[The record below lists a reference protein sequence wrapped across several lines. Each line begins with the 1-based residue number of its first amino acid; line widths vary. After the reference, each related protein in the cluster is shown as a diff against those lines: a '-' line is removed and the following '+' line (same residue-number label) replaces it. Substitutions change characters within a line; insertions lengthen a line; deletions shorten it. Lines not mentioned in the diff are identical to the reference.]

1 VSVVYRFFENPTVNS
16 RWYFR
21 PCAGSTMGFL
31 ILERFEDIAER
42 DREISLGTCRTTL
55 IFGDQAQSIK
65 QSNDHQ
71 KSWEEPIL

>member
-1 VSVVYRFFENPTVNS
+1 
-16 RWYFR
+16 
-21 PCAGSTMGFL
+21 MGFL